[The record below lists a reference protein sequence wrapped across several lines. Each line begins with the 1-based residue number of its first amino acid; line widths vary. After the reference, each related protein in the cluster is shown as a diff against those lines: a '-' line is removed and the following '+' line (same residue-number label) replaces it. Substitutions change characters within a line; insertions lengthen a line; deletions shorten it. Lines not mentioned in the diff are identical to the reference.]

1 MTFRQRDGARASSIV
16 SRCVPLSL
24 SDLWLRRARG
34 RRRIDYSGEGDSL
47 ATAQSFDANVLA
59 TMIRHGNFD
68 YFNGEIVWDP
78 DIGARALPA
87 SLLRDEKPA
96 YFGSLAW
103 PPFDPSAPPDAFDDE
118 NVARIPAGYRYVHG
132 VDP

>member
-1 MTFRQRDGARASSIV
+1 M
-16 SRCVPLSL
+16 PLSL